1 MRGVQFVTPK
11 RQPRGLLMKRH
22 PEPFFVTL
30 SEARGPSALARL
42 GMTFRDAV
50 PKEVRD
56 ASLSL
61 GRTK

>member
-1 MRGVQFVTPK
+1 MRGVQCVTLK

-22 PEPFFVTL
+22 PEPFLVTL
-30 SEARGPSALARL
+30 SEARGPSTLARL
-42 GMTFRDAV
+42 GMPSRDAV
-50 PKEVRD
+50 QKEVKD